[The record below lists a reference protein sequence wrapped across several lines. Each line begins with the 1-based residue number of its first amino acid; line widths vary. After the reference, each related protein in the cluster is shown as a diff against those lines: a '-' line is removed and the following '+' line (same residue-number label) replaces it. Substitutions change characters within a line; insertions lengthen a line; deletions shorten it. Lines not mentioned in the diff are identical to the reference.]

1 MATFELDSSFN
12 SLQDSSVIPNYQGH
26 PVVQAKL
33 VDFSVFRPFNSKEV
47 FQQLQTFFEG
57 PDMIVIAHSDSP
69 QPIPMSLMTLEAL
82 NEAMMQRLRNE
93 TQALLGDEHIN
104 VYNDLKMMV
113 EANDDDSPQAMVE
126 LLQLCFSS
134 VLEAISC
141 ASVKKGALFSS
152 PFTQKPLLLLG
163 YRGLYI
169 SDKAKVAAA
178 VKKMNK
184 SVAKAASSGKP
195 KKANAPTIN
204 PQGKL
209 RRTISDE
216 EEDNQ
221 SEATIED
228 ASSHDGNSPYNSDW
242 AHSSQSSR
250 QTTPVLGPQLAPSE
264 DPVQL
269 TLTPNDQAPAF
280 TPRLP
285 MNIQL
290 PTNPMVPLVPIPAG
304 VFGTPTAL
312 GGTLGSVPVASST
325 SKKSAKRKSKRS
337 GKSKKSKKT
346 KRSRSRSSSL
356 SSVQSIVVP
365 PPPPLPKPSADQV
378 FFFPAFTC
386 VSYPT

>member
-1 MATFELDSSFN
+1 
-12 SLQDSSVIPNYQGH
+12 
-26 PVVQAKL
+26 
-33 VDFSVFRPFNSKEV
+33 
-47 FQQLQTFFEG
+47 
-57 PDMIVIAHSDSP
+57 
-69 QPIPMSLMTLEAL
+69 
-82 NEAMMQRLRNE
+82 
-93 TQALLGDEHIN
+93 
-104 VYNDLKMMV
+104 LKMMV

-290 PTNPMVPLVPIPAG
+290 PTNPMLPLVPIPAG

-365 PPPPLPKPSADQV
+365 PPPPPPKPSADQV
-378 FFFPAFTC
+378 FFFPSFNC